1 MTEPNDPHIAE
12 DALVE
17 HAPENA
23 LAQRTEGIRTTL
35 GETVVETAEL
45 KDTQDKL
52 RLLMLITAVLAAISL
67 ILSIIAL
74 IYAVHA
80 SHKADRNSKRV
91 DDLTQQQAASIADTQ
106 AQQCITDGHLLGFY
120 NLEARKLF
128 AGGLGNYDQQ
138 YLKLQTSA
146 DHMNCGLPHVVPG
159 S

>member
-52 RLLMLITAVLAAISL
+52 RLLMLIISVLATVSL

-74 IYAVHA
+74 GYAVHA
-80 SHKADRNSKRV
+80 SHKTDQNSKSIGS
-91 DDLTQQQAASIADTQ
+91 LTQQQAISFTDMQ